1 MDVGGGDACRP
12 LLRSWTLPEPELITQ
27 ETKGSEKHY
36 YFADK
41 ITLFKLAYFPVGQ
54 VYRWTGER
62 KFKPARHW
70 ELPLGE
76 NKKHSL
82 AQSFAQITD

>member
-12 LLRSWTLPEPELITQ
+12 LLRSWTLSEPELITQ

-41 ITLFKLAYFPVGQ
+41 ITPLKLTYFPVGQ
-54 VYRWTGER
+54 VYR
-62 KFKPARHW
+62 
-70 ELPLGE
+70 
-76 NKKHSL
+76 
-82 AQSFAQITD
+82 